1 MGTSRGWREL
11 AFVVLG
17 FWALTVVLT
26 WPLALHPGT
35 VGRAD
40 NGDGRLSIWNVAWVA
55 RTLVVDPLHVFD
67 ANIFYP
73 HRWTL
78 AYSESN
84 LGAGLLAVP
93 VYWVTGNPYAAHNF
107 VFLLSF
113 VLGAT
118 GTYYLVRYLAGD
130 RRAAAVAAT
139 GFAFCPYL
147 FAHTPHIQ
155 LLMTAGLPFSMLAF
169 HRVADAPTPRRG
181 AVLGLTMAAQAL
193 FCGYYA
199 VFVMLMIGVAVL
211 IVAAVRRRW
220 ADVRYWAAVSVAAGV
235 AILIALP
242 LLAPYLGLQRATG
255 FQRPLDA
262 AREWSAHWRTY
273 IASSSSVH
281 VRLLKVT
288 GPSIEQ
294 LFPGVV
300 TLAFGVSGLAVGW
313 ASRDRRREVAIL
325 YGALAALA
333 FWASFGPAGGLYRLL
348 YAAVPVFSLMHAP
361 GRFGVVVTFALSV
374 LAGVAMTALLKKSSR
389 PVLATVVLLA
399 LTVIELRVPLSFP
412 PVPPVETAYR
422 VLATLPRGAVIEMP
436 VYSRRFAFARTQYML
451 GSTAHWMPL
460 VNAYS
465 DFTPQDFSDNLE
477 ALGGFPSR
485 ESFAILNRDH
495 VRYAVFHLDLFN
507 AAARLDVLARLREF
521 DRYLVRR
528 YGDDRIWLYEI
539 VGSPP

>member
-1 MGTSRGWREL
+1 
-11 AFVVLG
+11 
-17 FWALTVVLT
+17 
-26 WPLALHPGT
+26 
-35 VGRAD
+35 
-40 NGDGRLSIWNVAWVA
+40 
-55 RTLVVDPLHVFD
+55 
-67 ANIFYP
+67 
-73 HRWTL
+73 
-78 AYSESN
+78 
-84 LGAGLLAVP
+84 
-93 VYWVTGNPYAAHNF
+93 
-107 VFLLSF
+107 LSF
-113 VLGAT
+113 VLSAAGA
-118 GTYYLVRYLAGD
+118 YYLVRYLVGD
-130 RRAAAVAAT
+130 RRAATIAAT
-139 GFAFCPYL
+139 CFAFCPYL

-169 HRVADAPTPRRG
+169 HRVADSPTPRRG
-181 AVLGLTMAAQAL
+181 AALGLTMAGQAL

-211 IVAAVRRRW
+211 IVAAVRRGW
-220 ADVRYWAAVSVAAGV
+220 TDVRYWAAVSVAAAV
-235 AILIALP
+235 AMLFALP
-242 LLAPYLGLQRATG
+242 LLAPYLGLQRVTG

-273 IASSSSVH
+273 FASSSSVH

-300 TLAFGVSGLAVGW
+300 TLAFGVAGLAVGL
-313 ASRDRRREVAIL
+313 AARDRRREVAIL
-325 YGALAALA
+325 YGTLAALA
-333 FWASFGPAGGLYRLL
+333 FWASFGPAGGLYRVL

-361 GRFGVVVTFALSV
+361 GRFGVVVTLALSV
-374 LAGVAMTALLKKSSR
+374 LAGVGMTALLGKSSR

-412 PVPPVETAYR
+412 PVPPVEAAYR

-451 GSTAHWMPL
+451 SSTAHWMPL

-465 DFTPQDFSDNLE
+465 DFTPQDFTDNLE

-485 ESFAILNRDH
+485 ESFAILNRDQ

-507 AAARLDVLARLREF
+507 AAARVDVLARLREF

-528 YGDDRIWLYEI
+528 HSDDRIWLYEI